1 MQFFNHTKPKMI
13 VASPGKVIRDKNDIY
28 KEVVKDEEG
37 NIIEEEHFPYY
48 STTIFVPDSFTE
60 DEMYDLYVEEDET
73 ENDKNINRIRR
84 DENFKIIQNETGN
97 IYDEAIDVEN
107 VNFTYKETTEKIEEL
122 EQCNEKI

>member
-1 MQFFNHTKPKMI
+1 MI
-13 VASPGKVIRDKNDIY
+13 KKEFLKTRKDGKKLY
-28 KEVVKDEEG
+28 KT
-37 NIIEEEHFPYY
+37 F
-48 STTIFVPDSFTE
+48 S
-60 DEMYDLYVEEDET
+60 
-73 ENDKNINRIRR
+73 